1 MTCRVGPATGEVSP
15 DLIVVLVL
23 AGIAAVLVVLAF
35 PSPTADDER
44 PPTTGSSDESGTP
57 TPAHGPPGAPDVGQY
72 VLGELT
78 PGGELQVT
86 HWIISSAPVDTLTL
100 RADQADG
107 RPGTLPALNVEVT
120 AGREVLAAPLFV
132 DSREERVSLGRSMQ
146 LLRLAYR
153 IDGVLDDDTAT
164 LEDRALANVTALN
177 VDYVG
182 ESGPV
187 RRVVMAPG
195 EVLNVACLRTD
206 SSTPRPC
213 GAPLGK
219 GWQVDLEGVDRDDG
233 LLVQL
238 QLG

>member
-1 MTCRVGPATGEVSP
+1 VTRVGPARGDVSL
-15 DLIVVLVL
+15 DLVVVLVL
-23 AGIAAVLVVLAF
+23 VGIAALLVAVVF
-35 PSPTADDER
+35 PGPEADDER
-44 PPTTGSSDESGTP
+44 LPTPGTSDRSGTP
-57 TPAHGPPGAPDVGQY
+57 AATHAPPGAPDVGQY
-72 VLGELT
+72 VIGDIT
-78 PGGELQVT
+78 SGGELEVT
-86 HWIISSAPVDTLTL
+86 HWIISSAPVDNLTL

-107 RPGTLPALNVEVT
+107 RPGTLAAVNVEVT

-132 DSREERVSLGRSMQ
+132 DSREERVSLGRSV
-146 LLRLAYR
+146 RLMRLVYR
-153 IDGVLDDDTAT
+153 IDGVLDDTAT
-164 LEDRALANVTALN
+164 LEDRALASVTALN

-206 SSTPRPC
+206 RSTPRPC
-213 GAPLGK
+213 GTRFGE

-238 QLG
+238 QLS